1 MKIDRRSFLSFAI
14 GGAAGTALSPLPWK
28 LIDDLS
34 IWSQNWDW
42 TPMPQNGEATH
53 ATSACTLCPG
63 GCGIRV
69 RLIDDRVVKIEG
81 LDGHPVNN
89 GGICPLGQSGPQLLY
104 GPTRIK
110 APLKKING
118 RWRSI
123 TWDAAVEEI
132 AAKLTEL
139 RANGM
144 SHTVACISESDI
156 GTIPQLWNRLLTAY
170 GSPNFIRT
178 PSIQDNYELALYLT
192 QGVRATPGFDLD
204 QCDYILSFGSGLIE
218 GWQSPVYMFQGKSAL
233 VQNGG
238 KMGQIEP
245 RLSKTAAKADTWI
258 AAEPGTEV
266 ALALGIGNVIISQ
279 GLYNQSFVANYTA
292 GFEDYK
298 KLVLNNYAPAT
309 VSKLTGVNAESIA
322 GLAREFAKA
331 KKPLAICGRG
341 AGRTSGS
348 LQEFLAVH
356 MLNALVGN
364 LNRAGGLV
372 AVPDPDYIDW
382 PDVEMDDIA
391 SKGMQQ
397 TRLDEAGSDK
407 YPNSRYLLDRLPGM
421 INSSQEAPVQ
431 VLFVSGANPV
441 YSMPDTQAVTKAF
454 EKIPLVVSF
463 SSYMDETAAQANL
476 ILPNHIYLERYE
488 DVPIARGFPK
498 PIMSLTQPVV
508 EPLYNTRNV
517 GDVII
522 QLAQKLGG
530 TVADAFAWEDYT
542 TCLEETLGDRWDTLV
557 EEGYQVDDEFSGSE
571 WADAFETD
579 SGKFEFSNDSIKA
592 YGDYRPMPAAGDDSF
607 YPLILVPYDTMRLTS
622 GYIGSPPFMVKSLED
637 TILTGND
644 VRVEVNP
651 ETARKLGLADG
662 KSATLSTPGGSGR
675 VVVHYFNGIMPGII
689 AIPRGLGHTAYDRF
703 LAGKGVS
710 YNVLAKTADDPA
722 TGFDAAW
729 GVRAKLSKA

>member
-42 TPMPQNGEATH
+42 TPMPANGEATY

-69 RLIDDRVVKIEG
+69 RLVDDRVVKIEG

-110 APLKKING
+110 TPLKKVSG

-123 TWDAAVEEI
+123 TWDAAIEEI

-139 RANGM
+139 RADGR
-144 SHTVACISESDI
+144 SHTVACISASDT
-156 GTIPQLWNRLLTAY
+156 GTIPELWNRLLTVY
-170 GSPNFIRT
+170 GSANFIRT

-218 GWQSPVYMFQGKSAL
+218 GWQSPVYMVQGKSAL

-238 KMGQIEP
+238 KMGQVEP
-245 RLSKTAAKADTWI
+245 RLSKTAAKADIWI

-266 ALALGIGNVIISQ
+266 ALALGIGNVIISE
-279 GLYNQSFVANYTA
+279 GLYNQPFVAGHTA

-298 KLVLNNYAPAT
+298 KLVLNNFSPSS
-309 VSKLTGVNAESIA
+309 VSKLTGVKIESIT
-322 GLAREFAKA
+322 GLARDFAKA
-331 KKPLAICGRG
+331 EKPLAICGRG
-341 AGRTSGS
+341 AGTASGS

-364 LNRAGGLV
+364 LNRAGGLM
-372 AVPDPDYIDW
+372 AVPEPDYIDW
-382 PDVEMDDIA
+382 PEVEMDEVA

-397 TRLDEAGSDK
+397 VRLDEAGSDR
-407 YPNSRYLLDRLPGM
+407 YLNARYLLDRLPGI
-421 INSSQEAPVQ
+421 INSSQDSPLQ

-463 SSYMDETAAQANL
+463 SSYMDETAARADL

-488 DVPIARGFPK
+488 DVPVARGFPK

-508 EPLYNTRNV
+508 APLYNTRNP

-530 TVADAFAWEDYT
+530 TIADAFAWEDYA
-542 TCLEETLGDRWDTLV
+542 TCLEETLGDRWNTLV
-557 EEGYQVDDEFSGSE
+557 EEGYQVEDEFSGSE

-579 SGKFEFSNDSIKA
+579 SGKFEFSNDTIKA
-592 YGDYRPMPAAGDDSF
+592 YSDYRPRPADGDDAF
-607 YPLILVPYDTMRLTS
+607 YPLILLPYDTMRLTS

-644 VRVEVNP
+644 VLVEVNP
-651 ETARKLGLADG
+651 TTARELGLADG
-662 KSATLSTPGGSGR
+662 KSATLSTPGGSAR
-675 VVVHYFNGIMPGII
+675 VKVHYFNGIMPGVI

-703 LAGKGVS
+703 LAGKGVN
-710 YNVLAKTADDPA
+710 YNALAKTAEDPA
-722 TGFDAAW
+722 TGFDAVW

>member
-42 TPMPQNGEATH
+42 TPMPQNGEATY

-104 GPTRIK
+104 GPTRITT
-110 APLKKING
+110 PLKKING

-123 TWDAAVEEI
+123 TWDAAIEEV
-132 AAKLTEL
+132 AAKLTDL

-144 SHTVACISESDI
+144 SHTVACISESDT
-156 GTIPQLWNRLLTAY
+156 GTIPELWNRLLTAY
-170 GSPNFIRT
+170 GSANFIRT

-218 GWQSPVYMFQGKSAL
+218 GWQSPVYMLQGKSAL

-279 GLYNQSFVANYTA
+279 GLYNQSFVANHTA

-298 KLVLNNYAPAT
+298 KLVLNNYSPST
-309 VSKLTGVNAESIA
+309 VSKLTGVNVETIA
-322 GLAREFAKA
+322 GMARDFAKA

-372 AVPDPDYIDW
+372 AVPEPDYIDW
-382 PDVEMDDIA
+382 PDVEMDDVA

-421 INSSQEAPVQ
+421 INSSQDAPLQ

-441 YSMPDTQAVTKAF
+441 YSMPDTQAVAKAF
-454 EKIPLVVSF
+454 EKIPLVVSL
-463 SSYMDETAAQANL
+463 SSYMDETAARANL

-530 TVADAFAWEDYT
+530 TVADAFAWEDYA

-579 SGKFEFSNDSIKA
+579 SGKFEFSNDIIKS
-592 YGDYRPMPAAGDDSF
+592 YGDYRSMPAAGDDSF
-607 YPLILVPYDTMRLTS
+607 YPLILVPYDTMRLAS

-644 VRVEVNP
+644 VLVEINP
-651 ETARKLGLADG
+651 ATARKQGLSNG
-662 KSATLSTPGGSGR
+662 KMALLTTPKGSAK
-675 VVVHYFNGIMPGII
+675 VKIHYFDGIMPGVV
-689 AIPRGLGHTAYDRF
+689 AIPRGLGHTAYDKF
-703 LAGKGVS
+703 LAGKGVN
-710 YNVLAKTADDPA
+710 YNALNESMEDPA